1 MPYTDERRVVSLGA
15 LRVVAREGTVGPMLS
30 GTAIVFNSLS
40 EDLGGFQER
49 ILPAA
54 IDRTFTEK
62 IDVRALVDH
71 DAAKVLGRLTSRP
84 PTLRMTADAQGL
96 QVEIDPPETSYA
108 RDVVESI
115 RRGDIDGMSFAFRTL
130 TDDWHLEE
138 GLPIRE
144 IIDMRVHE
152 VSVVTFPAYS
162 ATEVDVARRSLAAFQ
177 ARPPRYRP
185 SLAMRM
191 NRQRQIGAQ

>member
-15 LRVVAREGTVGPMLS
+15 LRVVAREGTVGPLPS

-108 RDVVESI
+108 GAVVEST
-115 RRGDIDGMSFAFRTL
+115 RRGDIDGMSFAFPTL

-138 GLPIRE
+138 ALPIRE

-152 VSVVTFPAYS
+152 
-162 ATEVDVARRSLAAFQ
+162 
-177 ARPPRYRP
+177 
-185 SLAMRM
+185 
-191 NRQRQIGAQ
+191 